1 MRRAIPILLLAFA
14 LSAHGAEKEGVSL
27 PDSVP
32 VGDRTLVLNG
42 LGVREATIFNVNVYV
57 AGLYVEAKTKNPSEV
72 IESDAGDEK
81 QIAQLFE
88 GLAKTHRRLDV
99 LFLNAGIAKF
109 APLAEASVKDF
120 DAMWTLNVRGPWLAL
135 KHALP
140 LLAEGANVIV
150 NTSVVNQ
157 KGLAGAA
164 AYAATKAALR
174 AVVRGA
180 ATELAARKIRV
191 NAISPG
197 PIETPIFGRMGM
209 SEERLDEM
217 KAWITA
223 QVPLKRFGHPDEIA
237 AAVLFLASDESRF
250 IVGTELVIDGGMIQ
264 L

>member
-1 MRRAIPILLLAFA
+1 MTGKLENKVALITGGTTGIGLATAKRFA
-14 LSAHGAEKEGVSL
+14 AEGARVIVTGRNRETLEAARKEL
-27 PDSVP
+27 
-32 VGDRTLVLNG
+32 GDR
-42 LGVREATIFNVNVYV
+42 A
-57 AGLYVEAKTKNPSEV
+57 EV

-99 LFLNAGIAKF
+99 LFLNAGIARF

-140 LLAEGANVIV
+140 LLAEGATVLV
-150 NTSVVNQ
+150 NTSVANQ

-197 PIETPIFGRMGM
+197 PIETPIFGKLGLSKNAADDFLKDAATRIPLGRIG
-209 SEERLDEM
+209 SADEV
-217 KAWITA
+217 A
-223 QVPLKRFGHPDEIA
+223 G
-237 AAVLFLASDESRF
+237 AAVFLASADASF
-250 IVGTELVIDGGMIQ
+250 ITGSEIAVDGGFAQ
-264 L
+264 V

>member
-1 MRRAIPILLLAFA
+1 MTRKLENKVALITGGTTGIGLATAKRFA
-14 LSAHGAEKEGVSL
+14 AEGARVVVTGRNRETLEAARKEL
-27 PDSVP
+27 
-32 VGDRTLVLNG
+32 GDR
-42 LGVREATIFNVNVYV
+42 A
-57 AGLYVEAKTKNPSEV
+57 EV

-197 PIETPIFGRMGM
+197 PIETPIFGKLGLSKNAVDDFLKDAATRIPLGRIGAA
-209 SEERLDEM
+209 EEV
-217 KAWITA
+217 A
-223 QVPLKRFGHPDEIA
+223 GA
-237 AAVLFLASDESRF
+237 ALFLASADASF
-250 IVGTELVIDGGMIQ
+250 ITGSEIAVDGGFAQ
-264 L
+264 V

>member
-1 MRRAIPILLLAFA
+1 MTRKLENKVALITGGTTGIGLATAKRFA
-14 LSAHGAEKEGVSL
+14 AEGARVIVTGRNRETLEAARKEL
-27 PDSVP
+27 
-32 VGDRTLVLNG
+32 GDR
-42 LGVREATIFNVNVYV
+42 A
-57 AGLYVEAKTKNPSEV
+57 EV

-99 LFLNAGIAKF
+99 LFLNAGIARF

-140 LLAEGANVIV
+140 LLAEGATVLV
-150 NTSVVNQ
+150 NTSVANQ
-157 KGLAGAA
+157 KGLAGGA

-197 PIETPIFGRMGM
+197 PIETPIFGKMGL
-209 SEERLDEM
+209 SKNAADDFLKDAATRIPLGRIGAADEV
-217 KAWITA
+217 A
-223 QVPLKRFGHPDEIA
+223 G
-237 AAVLFLASDESRF
+237 AAVFLASADASF
-250 IVGTELVIDGGMIQ
+250 ITGSEIAVDGGFAQ
-264 L
+264 V

>member
-1 MRRAIPILLLAFA
+1 MTRKLENKIALITGGTTGIGLATAKRFAAEGAKVIVTGRNRETLEAARKELGSRA
-14 LSAHGAEKEGVSL
+14 
-27 PDSVP
+27 
-32 VGDRTLVLNG
+32 
-42 LGVREATIFNVNVYV
+42 
-57 AGLYVEAKTKNPSEV
+57 EV

-140 LLAEGANVIV
+140 LLSEGATVIV
-150 NTSVVNQ
+150 NSSVVNQ

-191 NAISPG
+191 NAVSPG
-197 PIETPIFGRMGM
+197 PIETPIFGKMGL
-209 SEERLDEM
+209 SQNAADEFL
-217 KAWITA
+217 KDAATRIPLGRIGAADEVAGTA
-223 QVPLKRFGHPDEIA
+223 V
-237 AAVLFLASDESRF
+237 FLASADASF
-250 IVGTELVIDGGMIQ
+250 ITGSEIAVDGGFAQ
-264 L
+264 V

>member
-1 MRRAIPILLLAFA
+1 MTRKLENKVALITGGTTGIGLATAKRFAAEGAKVVVTGRNRETLEAARREL
-14 LSAHGAEKEGVSL
+14 
-27 PDSVP
+27 
-32 VGDRTLVLNG
+32 GDR
-42 LGVREATIFNVNVYV
+42 A
-57 AGLYVEAKTKNPSEV
+57 EV

-88 GLAKTHRRLDV
+88 GLAKTHGRLDV

-140 LLAEGANVIV
+140 LLTEGATVLV

-157 KGLAGAA
+157 KGLAGAS
-164 AYAATKAALR
+164 AYAATKAGLR

-197 PIETPIFGRMGM
+197 PIETPIFGKLGI
-209 SEERLDEM
+209 SKDAADEFL
-217 KAWITA
+217 KDTA
-223 QVPLKRFGHPDEIA
+223 SRIPLQRIGNVDEIA
-237 AAVLFLASDESRF
+237 GTAVFLASDDASF
-250 IVGTELVIDGGMIQ
+250 ITGSEIAVDGGYAQ
-264 L
+264 V

>member
-1 MRRAIPILLLAFA
+1 MTRKLENKVALITGGTTGIGLATAKRFA
-14 LSAHGAEKEGVSL
+14 AEGARVVVTGRNRETLEAARKEL
-27 PDSVP
+27 
-32 VGDRTLVLNG
+32 GDR
-42 LGVREATIFNVNVYV
+42 A
-57 AGLYVEAKTKNPSEV
+57 EV

-140 LLAEGANVIV
+140 LLSEGANVIV

-180 ATELAARKIRV
+180 ANELAARKIRV

-197 PIETPIFGRMGM
+197 PIETPIFGKLGLSKNAADDFLKDAATRIPLG
-209 SEERLDEM
+209 RIGAADEV
-217 KAWITA
+217 A
-223 QVPLKRFGHPDEIA
+223 GA
-237 AAVLFLASDESRF
+237 ALFLASADASF
-250 IVGTELVIDGGMIQ
+250 ITGSEIAVDGGLAQ
-264 L
+264 V